1 MPVRT
6 RCTKHTL
13 LHGSCS
19 ANTCVVK
26 IAASNYELWMKTWS
40 TNTYTSNLAD
50 FISILEQ
57 FNFIFTDLLDIR
69 RMIEHTGV
77 SDLNISLRQVF

>member
-13 LHGSCS
+13 LHGSCYV
-19 ANTCVVK
+19 NTCAVK

-40 TNTYTSNLAD
+40 TNTYTSNLVD